1 MKTLTINEK
10 IQKDLVNNPN
20 IDKAE
25 LALKYNVSKA
35 TIGANFTTVKRK
47 GLIKDVNNE
56 VTNIIANIGKTIE
69 KTSKYQKIKNN
80 GENTYTN
87 HNGENKEV
95 ARNKMANH
103 IIDSGIVGE
112 VPTLPN
118 TTWAI
123 EQKIVKGLKDI
134 SFVGAECIEDTFK
147 QMKAMYTQ
155 AQLNAK
161 TYFGKIGELMY
172 GKIEDTYAHLILD
185 YCGELPTISKEIEY
199 AINNDIVKLGG
210 IIAVTFAKPIRTVSL
225 QSTKIKGLAAINNAD
240 GRCMSDKAVEAYFN
254 KVTGWNYQVVEF
266 FYYMDTYPMTLV
278 IIKRIK

>member
-1 MKTLTINEK
+1 MNKQEINQA
-10 IQKDLVNNPN
+10 IQKEIIANPN
-20 IDKAE
+20 IETSVLVKKYKVTGMTVGANRSIVKRGLSAVNQVIENEVSVLDKVMSKYE
-25 LALKYNVSKA
+25 LAKK
-35 TIGANFTTVKRK
+35 
-47 GLIKDVNNE
+47 
-56 VTNIIANIGKTIE
+56 
-69 KTSKYQKIKNN
+69 Q
-80 GENTYTN
+80 GENTYAN
-87 HNGENKEV
+87 HNGINKEV
-95 ARNKMANH
+95 ARDKMANH
-103 IIDSGIVGE
+103 IIDSGVIGE

-123 EQKIVKGLKDI
+123 EQKIVSGLKDM
-134 SFVGAECIEDTFK
+134 SFIGAECIEDTFI
-147 QMKAMYTQ
+147 QMKAKLRSLK
-155 AQLNAK
+155 LNAK
-161 TYFGKIGELMY
+161 TFFGKIGDLMY

-240 GRCMSDKAVEAYFN
+240 NRCMSDKAVEAYFN

-266 FYYMDTYPMTLV
+266 FYYQDTYPMTLV